1 MGGAPLVVATGQVL
15 GGSGSCTILTVQDL
29 LFDRVAQLLR
39 RLAPLGG
46 RGRLALLLHKRATTR
61 SEPWTFQMGR
71 GHHMT
76 VPGNSAQSWL
86 AAFTGSYDDEQ
97 IELLLPLIEPGS
109 WVLDVGA
116 SLGFYTIPLGL
127 AARAA
132 GARLVAV
139 EPVRQ
144 NCVVIRHNVELN
156 GLQDTVTVISSALGA
171 AASEMTVHIE
181 SGGAGNAAIVTGLA
195 PEEVQRHDRAG
206 NTWDADTVQVQ
217 RLDDLRLPPE
227 VSGRRC
233 SLIKIDVEGFEM
245 DMLEGAS
252 DFIAAHRPTIFG
264 EFNPLWLETRGFAK
278 SAPGIWAASNQ
289 YVCLELAHH
298 RQRSISDE
306 RMSTLKPLLPSGS
319 RSGTDLLLLPV
330 SVTAHSH
337 G

>member
-1 MGGAPLVVATGQVL
+1 M
-15 GGSGSCTILTVQDL
+15 QDL
-29 LFDRVAQLLR
+29 LIDRAAQLSR
-39 RLAPLGG
+39 RLAPLRG
-46 RGRLALLLHKRATTR
+46 RGRLALLLHKRLAIR
-61 SEPWTFQMGR
+61 SKPWSFQMRR
-71 GHHMT
+71 GHQMT
-76 VPGNSAQSWL
+76 VPGNSAQSWR
-86 AAFTGSYDDEQ
+86 AAFTGSYDDEH

-109 WVLDVGA
+109 WVLDIGA

-144 NCVVIRHNVELN
+144 NCAVIRHNVQWN

-181 SGGAGNAAIVTGLA
+181 SGGAGNAAIVTDLA
-195 PEEVQRHDRAG
+195 PEEVERHDRAG

-217 RLDDLRLPPE
+217 RLDDLELPPE
-227 VSGRRC
+227 VRERRC
-233 SLIKIDVEGFEM
+233 SLIKIDIEGFEM

-264 EFNPLWLETRGFAK
+264 EFSPLWLETRGFSK
-278 SAPGIWAASNQ
+278 SAPEIWAASNR

-298 RQRSISDE
+298 SARRISDN
-306 RMSTLKPLLPSGS
+306 RVSTLKPLARSGS
-319 RSGTDLLLLPV
+319 RSDTDLLLLPV
-330 SVTAHSH
+330 DH
-337 G
+337 GAWHG